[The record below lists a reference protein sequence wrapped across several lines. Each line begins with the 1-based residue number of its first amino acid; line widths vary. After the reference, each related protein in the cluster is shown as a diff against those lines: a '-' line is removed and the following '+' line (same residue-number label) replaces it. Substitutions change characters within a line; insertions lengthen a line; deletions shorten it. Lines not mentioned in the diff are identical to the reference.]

1 MALYLQKL
9 ERGELLQ
16 GDSREFLLSLLKR
29 QIWRYGIPTG
39 IPNMTIADK
48 VGFLD
53 DYIHDLAI
61 VYSPHGT
68 YILAIMTKGGSYSG
82 MADVA
87 RRVENYLSQ

>member
-1 MALYLQKL
+1 MALYMKKL

-16 GDSREFLLSLLKR
+16 GESRDFLLGLLKR

-39 IPNMTIADK
+39 IPNVTIADK
-48 VGFLD
+48 VGFLE
-53 DYIHDLAI
+53 DYIHDVAI
-61 VYSPHGT
+61 VYSPKGT

-87 RRVENYLSQ
+87 RRVNGYLEQ